1 MGSRKAVLVGVGQYR
16 RNPKFDGPFEPMEP
30 AAMTAEAI
38 RRAIAN
44 TLELG
49 DERAESLLAEV
60 DLFAVVEP
68 IAWGY
73 NDLCGTSAE
82 FAGITANFE
91 GLTVPPGGNSP
102 GDLLNTVANRI
113 VAGEAETAILTG
125 SETLFGRRR
134 AQKSGIALE
143 WTPFDGPRDFLKGQR
158 PLTTPLE
165 SRHGLTAPIHCY
177 PLFENALR
185 HAASR
190 TVQEHQD
197 FLSRFMAP
205 NTRLAANNP
214 FGWFPTEYTPS
225 EVSEPSEDNRMVC
238 FPYPKRMNAVMEVD
252 LAAAVVIM
260 SNEEA
265 DRRGIPEANR
275 VTFLGGG
282 SSTDAWTPCERVD
295 FVSSPGIAAAANAA
309 FEHAGVSV
317 DDVDL
322 FEIYSCFPSAVQL
335 ALEAIGVAADDPR
348 GFSLIGG
355 LAYAGGP
362 GNSYSVHGL
371 VGMTEAIREGK
382 GKVGLVSS
390 LGMTATKHAY
400 NVLSND
406 PARIAAADGRSS
418 KVELDAAEKTGPALR
433 DFPSGTAT
441 VETYTVEY
449 GRDGSA
455 TRTMFVLRLEDG
467 ARTVANGMCTDEEV
481 KTITTNDIIGWSGTV
496 SAGNEATPNRFAL
509 DVA

>member
-1 MGSRKAVLVGVGQYR
+1 
-16 RNPKFDGPFEPMEP
+16 
-30 AAMTAEAI
+30 MTAEAI
-38 RRAIAN
+38 RRAIVD
-44 TLELG
+44 TVSLG
-49 DERAESLLAEV
+49 DPNADSLRSDV

-73 NDLCGTSAE
+73 NDLCRTSAE
-82 FAGITANFE
+82 FAGVTADFE

-102 GDLLNTVANRI
+102 GDLLNAVANRI
-113 VAGEAETAILTG
+113 VAGDAETAILTG

-134 AQKSGIALE
+134 AQKTEVPLD
-143 WTPFDGPRDFLKGQR
+143 WTPFDGVRDFFKGQR

-185 HAASR
+185 HAAGR
-190 TVQEHQD
+190 TVKEHQD
-197 FLSRFMAP
+197 FLGRFMAP
-205 NTRLAANNP
+205 NTVKAARNP
-214 FGWFPTEYTPS
+214 YGWFPTEYTP
-225 EVSEPSEDNRMVC
+225 EQVSEPTEDNRMVC

-252 LAAAVVIM
+252 LSAAVVIM

-265 DRRGIPEANR
+265 DRRGIPEAQR

-295 FVSSPGIAAAANAA
+295 FVSSPGIAAASKAA
-309 FEHAGVSV
+309 FDHAGISV
-317 DDVDL
+317 DQVDL

-335 ALEAIGVAADDPR
+335 ALRAMGVAPDDPR

-371 VGMTEAIREGK
+371 AGMVEAIRTGR
-382 GKVGLVSS
+382 GKVGVVSS

-406 PARIAAADGRSS
+406 PDCIAAADGTSS
-418 KVELDAAEKTGPALR
+418 KVELAAGDKTGPELCA
-433 DFPSGTAT
+433 FGSGPAT

-449 GRDGSA
+449 GRDGLA
-455 TRTMFVLRLEDG
+455 ARTVYVLRLEDG
-467 ARTVANGMCTDEEV
+467 SRTVANGMCTEDEVAALTTVEV
-481 KTITTNDIIGWSGTV
+481 IGRSGSLT
-496 SAGNEATPNRFAL
+496 AGDDVTPNRFVL
-509 DVA
+509 DVM